1 MMSLLNQHDI
11 WPIARFNNYKF
22 GILFTSIITLF
33 SILGFLYLNGENLNL
48 NSKVIVAISQN
59 DAQKNIGSIINIL
72 ENNKINYT
80 YKIIP
85 EVEISELLF
94 GLENTASIRKYL
106 SNKDNYIFPV
116 FIEFN
121 YKAYY
126 KFNIDDIFKEITF
139 NKYIVNNGLSFINIL
154 IYIIYFLFLLLALA
168 LSNIFYLKLDKKSIQ
183 TMNYYGANRIL
194 LMRLLFRRVIFNSI
208 LGFILGWLAIFIILN
223 ILNLTNAIALNTI
236 NFINLKDINSF
247 FYFIILLITI
257 LYSQYIVVLIMLKKY
272 MRIKIE

>member
-1 MMSLLNQHDI
+1 MSLLNQNDI

-22 GILFTSIITLF
+22 GILYTSIITLF

-72 ENNKINYT
+72 ENNKTNYT

-85 EVEISELLF
+85 ELEISEMF
-94 GLENTASIRKYL
+94 IGLENTTSIRKYL
-106 SNKDNYIFPV
+106 SNRDNYIFPV

-126 KFNIDDIFKEITF
+126 KFNIDDIFKEVTF
-139 NKYIVNNGLSFINIL
+139 NSYIIDNGLGFNNIL
-154 IYIIYFLFLLLALA
+154 IYIFYFLFLLLALA
-168 LSNIFYLKLDKKSIQ
+168 LSNIFFLKLDKKSIQ
-183 TMNYYGANRIL
+183 VMNYYGSNRIL
-194 LMRLLFRRVIFNSI
+194 LMRLLFRRVIFNSL
-208 LGFILGWLAIFIILN
+208 LGFILAWLVIFILLN

-236 NFINLKDINSF
+236 NFINLKNINSF
-247 FYFIILLITI
+247 IYFITLLITI
-257 LYSQYIVVLIMLKKY
+257 LYSQYIVILIVLKKY
-272 MRIKIE
+272 MRIKVE

>member
-1 MMSLLNQHDI
+1 MSLLNQNDI

-22 GILFTSIITLF
+22 GILYTSIITLF

-72 ENNKINYT
+72 ENNKTNYT

-85 EVEISELLF
+85 ELEISEMF
-94 GLENTASIRKYL
+94 IGLENTTSIRKYL
-106 SNKDNYIFPV
+106 SNRDNYIFPV

-126 KFNIDDIFKEITF
+126 KFDIDNIFKEITF
-139 NKYIVNNGLSFINIL
+139 NRYVVDNSLSIINII
-154 IYIIYFLFLLLALA
+154 IYITYFIFLILALA
-168 LSNIFYLKLDKKSIQ
+168 LSNIFFLKLDKKSIQ
-183 TMNYYGANRIL
+183 VMNYYGANRSL
-194 LMRLLFRRVIFNSI
+194 LIRLLFRRIIFNSL
-208 LGFILGWLAIFIILN
+208 LGFILGWLIIFLLLN
-223 ILNLTNAIALNTI
+223 ILNLTNTIALNTI
-236 NFINLKDINSF
+236 NFINLKNINSY
-247 FYFIILLITI
+247 FYFLSLLIII
-257 LYSQYIVVLIMLKKY
+257 LYSQYIIVLIVLKKY